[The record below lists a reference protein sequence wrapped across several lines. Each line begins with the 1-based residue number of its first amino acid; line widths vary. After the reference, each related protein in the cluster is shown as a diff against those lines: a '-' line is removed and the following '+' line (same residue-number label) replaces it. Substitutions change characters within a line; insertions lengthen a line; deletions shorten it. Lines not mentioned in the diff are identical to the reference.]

1 MSMTSSLEAQV
12 AELEQKIKDM
22 QAQVTL
28 LESVQGPPGASA
40 WMQAASR
47 LKDAGK
53 YDLAV
58 KAWLEVIK
66 LEPDN
71 ASAYNSAGVV
81 LGKHLGDLD
90 GAEQFY
96 WKALDVKP
104 DFYAAIYNLACT
116 DARRGRRE
124 RAIALLAVAV
134 LANDRYQQLATIDPA
149 FEPYR
154 DDAEVAGILGETSA
168 SVQVLLRQIGR

>member
-1 MSMTSSLEAQV
+1 MITPLESQV
-12 AELEQKIKDM
+12 VELEQKLKEM
-22 QAQVTL
+22 AEQVAL
-28 LESVQGPPGASA
+28 LEAVQGPPGAAA

-47 LKDAGK
+47 LKEAGK
-53 YDLAV
+53 HELAV
-58 KAWLEVIK
+58 RAWLEAVR

-90 GAEQFY
+90 EAERMY

-116 DARRGRRE
+116 EARRGNKE
-124 RAIALLAVAV
+124 RALVLLSTAI
-134 LANDRYQQLATIDPA
+134 LANDRYQQLASIDPA
-149 FEPYR
+149 FDLYR
-154 DDAEVAGILGETSA
+154 DAEVSA
-168 SVQVLLRQIGR
+168 VLQESSAAVQVLLRFIGR

>member
-1 MSMTSSLEAQV
+1 MTTSLEVQV
-12 AELEQKIKDM
+12 AALEQKVKDM

-47 LKDAGK
+47 LKEAGK
-53 YDLAV
+53 YELAV
-58 KAWLEVIK
+58 KAWMEVIK

-90 GAEQFY
+90 GAEQLY

-124 RAIALLAVAV
+124 RAIRLLAVAV
-134 LANDRYQQLATIDPA
+134 LDNDRYQQLATIDRA
-149 FEPYR
+149 FDPYR
-154 DDAEVAGILGETSA
+154 DDAEVAGILGERAS